1 MTERDLTRYDAA
13 CRAVAEARS
22 VDEAKEIRD
31 QAVAMAVYARQAKN
45 RELEADAIEIR
56 MRATRRLDQLRQA
69 QKEGVGL
76 NPGGR
81 PRKTGVSATPVLR
94 TLDSQGIDKNLAKQ
108 ARILGALSEEKFEQ
122 AVTDAR
128 TATTR
133 AFRNVINAV
142 AIEQERES
150 YRSRIERGATVA
162 DLEALAA
169 AGKKFGVI
177 CPDPP
182 WSFEVYSGKGKQRS
196 AERHYDT
203 WPLERIE
210 ALPVGALAADDC
222 ALLLWAV
229 WPELDGALQV
239 INAWGFEYKTHG
251 FLWVK
256 TTESAESITLDG
268 AGLHW
273 GMGYATRSNTEVCL
287 LAKRGEPLRLDEGVH
302 SVIVA
307 PAGQHSAKPDEA
319 YRRIQRLYPGP
330 YLELFARRP
339 RDGWTVWGNEV
350 DGYDRDVDVEG
361 SFNEAYA
368 AIRERMARGGPGWQP
383 K

>member
-13 CRAVAEARS
+13 CRAVAESRS

-31 QAVAMAVYARQAKN
+31 RAVAMAVYARQAKN
-45 RELEADAIEIR
+45 HELEADAIEIR
-56 MRATRRLDQLRQA
+56 LRATRRLDQLRQA

-81 PRKTGVSATPVLR
+81 PRKTGVSATPVLP

-169 AGKKFGVI
+169 AGKKFGV
-177 CPDPP
+177 
-182 WSFEVYSGKGKQRS
+182 
-196 AERHYDT
+196 
-203 WPLERIE
+203 
-210 ALPVGALAADDC
+210 
-222 ALLLWAV
+222 
-229 WPELDGALQV
+229 
-239 INAWGFEYKTHG
+239 THG
-251 FLWVK
+251 EGLA
-256 TTESAESITLDG
+256 TEIG
-268 AGLHW
+268 
-273 GMGYATRSNTEVCL
+273 
-287 LAKRGEPLRLDEGVH
+287 
-302 SVIVA
+302 
-307 PAGQHSAKPDEA
+307 
-319 YRRIQRLYPGP
+319 RRQR
-330 YLELFARRP
+330 
-339 RDGWTVWGNEV
+339 
-350 DGYDRDVDVEG
+350 
-361 SFNEAYA
+361 
-368 AIRERMARGGPGWQP
+368 
-383 K
+383 